1 MFSSSTDRSCSL
13 DWSTRKTE
21 SRVRKNGS
29 PPPRSTCR
37 SSALPRNAASR
48 AAGTQT
54 WPWTSS
60 RRTRPQPRLPRPWL
74 GVTAFRNYGDVWVEG
89 IPLLAE
95 EGWRDSL
102 IEAGAPG
109 AKREPDRAKPQLVV
123 SSARRVAGLLLRLR
137 PIGLALRATPSAPSL
152 RSAQPPLLCEEG
164 NAKLFSLWNT

>member
-123 SSARRVAGLLLRLR
+123 SSAKRCAGLT
-137 PIGLALRATPSAPSL
+137 TPSAPL
-152 RSAQPPLLCEEG
+152 RWLRDILLMAQPPLLCEEG
-164 NAKLFSLWNT
+164 NIT

>member
-95 EGWRDSL
+95 GWRDSL

-123 SSARRVAGLLLRLR
+123 SSAKRCAGLTTVDALHSYVFNLIVRTWSRTTSVRPAFLPAPLLR
-137 PIGLALRATPSAPSL
+137 
-152 RSAQPPLLCEEG
+152 
-164 NAKLFSLWNT
+164 